1 LNLLLDTHAL
11 AWWLLKDARLPQKI
25 FDRVADPECAVWI
38 SSVSALEM
46 ATKFRIGKWTSIG
59 VLLHEFEMAIRA
71 ERFSSLPVNAAHAL
85 RGGLLVGVHRDPF
98 DRLLAAQSLV
108 EGFPLVT
115 NDQVFKEFGVDVI
128 W

>member
-1 LNLLLDTHAL
+1 
-11 AWWLLKDARLPQKI
+11 
-25 FDRVADPECAVWI
+25 
-38 SSVSALEM
+38 M

-59 VLLHEFEMAIRA
+59 GLLDDFEMAIRA
-71 ERFSSLPVNAAHAL
+71 ERFASLPVNAAHAL
-85 RGGLLVGVHRDPF
+85 RGGLLAGRHRDPF

-115 NDQVFKEFGVDVI
+115 NDQAFKEFGVDTV